1 LKTQLILYIC
11 NMNFLDFI
19 NKKKTNTILTESFNT
34 KNLDKVHRLM
44 CSIFKKKIDPRTV
57 MLFPWH
63 PETLGGRKMTS
74 CYFGS
79 YRDATFRVFSINYRI
94 EDDSANAFSI
104 SFFDPKASNE
114 LLFNPKGKAKVTL
127 EIETLG
133 TSIAYFIPIICHIVK
148 NDDYNI
154 SVERAKELGN
164 ELFYKGTKNESYIWN
179 YGAVKYRVYENLTD
193 EDVDDIFYLSEGYIH
208 EATEAQNYRW
218 QKKTE
223 RDEAFR
229 KAKTTRKPEDK
240 EEYERIQREY
250 QEIVNAIRGGA
261 TTIEEV
267 KMRISKGIDVTLDTT
282 DSERRAQERLDKE
295 GKDPKQAFKEMSVYV
310 KTVIN
315 GLQPGV
321 IICGAPGIGKTY
333 KIMRQLEAAGYR
345 DGHNMEIIKGKA
357 TPRQLYLSL
366 YNYKDKGEILVI
378 DDADALVGPKAPE
391 DCINMLKAA
400 LDSTS
405 TTEGRKVSY
414 RVTGTLYDDD
424 GQEIP
429 KTLYYKGGVIVITNY
444 SVGQLDTALRGRTF
458 VQELDFSNEQLL
470 LIIED
475 MIDKLGDGVISMNA
489 KTKALDYLKELAR
502 SGADME
508 ISIRTFNTC
517 ARLFAVC
524 ENDPDMTDDD
534 VKSMI
539 KEQMKN
545 QSLRGGQKF

>member
-1 LKTQLILYIC
+1 
-11 NMNFLDFI
+11 MNFLDFL

-34 KNLDKVHRLM
+34 KDLDKAHNLM
-44 CSIFKKKIDPRTV
+44 LSIFKKKIDQRTV
-57 MLFPWH
+57 ILFPWYL
-63 PETLGGRKMTS
+63 ETLGGREMNS
-74 CYFGS
+74 CYFAS
-79 YRDATFRVFSINYRI
+79 YIDGAFRVFSINYKI

-104 SFFDPKASNE
+104 SFFDAKATND
-114 LLFNPKGKAKVTL
+114 LLFSPKGKAKVTL

-133 TSIAYFIPIICHIVK
+133 TSVAYFIPLICHIVK

-154 SVERAKELGN
+154 SQERAKELGN
-164 ELFYKGTKNESYIWN
+164 ELLYKGSKNESYIWN
-179 YGAVKYRVYENLTD
+179 YGAAKYRVYENLTN
-193 EDVDDIFYLSEGYIH
+193 EDVDDIFYLSEGYVQ

-218 QKKTE
+218 KKKAE
-223 RDEAFR
+223 RDEAWKKQR
-229 KAKTTRKPEDK
+229 ETKNPEDR
-240 EEYERIQREY
+240 ERYIELENEYKDI
-250 QEIVNAIRGGA
+250 INAIRGGA
-261 TTIEEV
+261 TTIKEI
-267 KMRISKGIDVTLDTT
+267 KMRLSKGIDVSLETT
-282 DSERRAQERLDKE
+282 PEEIQAQEKLEKE
-295 GKDPKQAFKEMSVYV
+295 GKDPKQAFKEMAVYV
-310 KTVIN
+310 KTVIS

-321 IICGAPGIGKTY
+321 IICGAPGVGKTY
-333 KIMRQLEAAGYR
+333 RIMKQLEAAGYR

-366 YNYKDKGEILVI
+366 YNYKEKGNILVI

-405 TTEGRKVSY
+405 TEEGRKVSY

-424 GQEIP
+424 GVEIP

-444 SVGQLDTALRGRTF
+444 SAGQLDTALRGRTF

-470 LIIED
+470 QVIED
-475 MIDKLGDGVISMNA
+475 MIDNLGGGLISMKSKN
-489 KTKALDYLKELAR
+489 KALDYLKELAH

-508 ISIRTFNTC
+508 ISVRTFNTC

-524 ENDPDMTDDD
+524 ENDPDMSDED
-534 VKSMI
+534 VESMI

>member
-1 LKTQLILYIC
+1 MY
-11 NMNFLDFI
+11 MNFLDFI
-19 NKKKTNTILTESFNT
+19 NKKNNNKIFTESFNT
-34 KNLDKVHRLM
+34 KDLDKAHRLM
-44 CSIFKKKIDPRTV
+44 LDIFKKKIDRRTV
-57 MLFPWH
+57 MLFPWQN
-63 PETLGGRKMTS
+63 ETLGDRQMKS
-74 CYFGS
+74 CYFSVYKDG
-79 YRDATFRVFSINYRI
+79 TMRVFSINYKI

-104 SFFDPKASNE
+104 SFFNPKATAD
-114 LLFNPKGKAKVTL
+114 LFFKPKGTAKVTL
-127 EIETLG
+127 ELETLG
-133 TSIAYFIPIICHIVK
+133 TSVAYFIPLICHIVK

-154 SVERAKELGN
+154 NQERAEELGN
-164 ELFYKGTKNESYIWN
+164 ELLYKGTKNESYIWN
-179 YGAVKYRVYENLTD
+179 YGAANYRVYENLID
-193 EDVDDIFYLSEGYIH
+193 SDVDDIFYLSEGYVQ
-208 EATEAQNYRW
+208 EATEAQEYRW

-223 RDEAFR
+223 KDEAWR
-229 KAKTTRKPEDK
+229 KQRDTRDPKDR
-240 EEYERIQREY
+240 ERYLELEREY
-250 QEIVNAIRGGA
+250 KEIINAIRGGA
-261 TTIEEV
+261 TTIREI
-267 KMRISKGIDVTLDTT
+267 KMRLSRGVNVTLETT
-282 DSERRAQERLDKE
+282 PAELEAQERLSKE

-333 KIMRQLEAAGYR
+333 KITKQLEAAGYR

-366 YNYKDKGEILVI
+366 YNYKEKGNILVI

-405 TTEGRKVSY
+405 TPEGRKVSY

-424 GQEIP
+424 GIEIP

-470 LIIED
+470 QIIED
-475 MIDKLGDGVISMNA
+475 MIDKLGDGLISMRS
-489 KTKALDYLKELAR
+489 KTKALNYLKSLAQ
-502 SGADME
+502 SGAEME

-524 ENDPDMTDDD
+524 ENDPDMTDED
-534 VKSMI
+534 VESMI

>member
-1 LKTQLILYIC
+1 
-11 NMNFLDFI
+11 MNFLDFVS
-19 NKKKTNTILTESFNT
+19 KKNNDAVLLESFKT
-34 KNLDKVHRLM
+34 SDLDKVHRLLR
-44 CSIFKKKIDPRTV
+44 SIFKKKIDPRTV
-57 MLFPWH
+57 ILFPWYL
-63 PETLGGRKMTS
+63 ENLGGREMKS

-79 YRDATFRVFSINYRI
+79 YRDATFRVFSINYKI
-94 EDDSANAFSI
+94 EDDSANVFSI

-133 TSIAYFIPIICHIVK
+133 TSVAYFIPIICHIVK

-154 SVERAKELGN
+154 SLERAKELGN

-179 YGAVKYRVYENLTD
+179 YGAAKYRVYENLTS
-193 EDVDDIFYLSEGYIH
+193 EDVDDIFYLTEGYIQ
-208 EATEAQNYRW
+208 ESTPAQEYRW
-218 QKKTE
+218 KKKAE
-223 RDEAFR
+223 RDNAWKKQRET
-229 KAKTTRKPEDK
+229 KSKEDK
-240 EEYERIQREY
+240 ELYQRINDEYT
-250 QEIVNAIRGGA
+250 EIIKAIRGGA
-261 TTIEEV
+261 TTVEEV
-267 KMRISKGIDVTLDTT
+267 KMRISKSVPVTLETSDA
-282 DSERRAQERLDKE
+282 ERRAQERLDKE

-333 KIMRQLEAAGYR
+333 RIMKQLEAGGYR

-366 YNYKDKGEILVI
+366 YNYSSEGEILVI

-400 LDSTS
+400 LDSTA
-405 TTEGRKVSY
+405 TPEGRKVSY

-444 SVGQLDTALRGRTF
+444 SVGQLDTALRGRSF
-458 VQELDFSNEQLL
+458 VQELDFSNSQLL
-470 LIIED
+470 QIIED
-475 MIDKLGDGVISMNA
+475 MIEKLGGGVISMAA
-489 KTKALDYLKELAR
+489 KTKALDYLKELAE
-502 SGADME
+502 SGEAME

-524 ENDPDMTDDD
+524 EDDPDMTDDD

>member
-1 LKTQLILYIC
+1 
-11 NMNFLDFI
+11 MNFLDFL

-34 KNLDKVHRLM
+34 KDLDKAHNLM
-44 CSIFKKKIDPRTV
+44 LSIFKKKIDQRTV
-57 MLFPWH
+57 ILFPWYL
-63 PETLGGRKMTS
+63 ETLGGREMNS
-74 CYFGS
+74 CYFASYIDGS
-79 YRDATFRVFSINYRI
+79 FRVFSINYKI

-104 SFFDPKASNE
+104 SFFDAKATHD
-114 LLFNPKGKAKVTL
+114 LLFSPKGKAKVTL

-133 TSIAYFIPIICHIVK
+133 TSVAYFIPIICHIVK

-154 SVERAKELGN
+154 SKERAKELGN
-164 ELFYKGTKNESYIWN
+164 ELLYKGSKNESYIWN
-179 YGAVKYRVYENLTD
+179 YGAAKYRVYENLTN
-193 EDVDDIFYLSEGYIH
+193 EDVDDIFYLSEGYVQ

-218 QKKTE
+218 KKKAE
-223 RDEAFR
+223 RDEAWKKQR
-229 KAKTTRKPEDK
+229 ETKNPEDR
-240 EEYERIQREY
+240 ERYIELENEYKDI
-250 QEIVNAIRGGA
+250 INAIRGGA
-261 TTIEEV
+261 TTIKEI
-267 KMRISKGIDVTLDTT
+267 KMRLSKGIDVSLETT
-282 DSERRAQERLDKE
+282 PEEIQAQEKLEKE
-295 GKDPKQAFKEMSVYV
+295 GKDPKQAFKEMAVYV
-310 KTVIN
+310 KTVIS

-321 IICGAPGIGKTY
+321 IICGAPGVGKTY
-333 KIMRQLEAAGYR
+333 RIMKQLEAAGYR

-366 YNYKDKGEILVI
+366 YNYKEKGNILVI

-405 TTEGRKVSY
+405 TEEGRKVSY

-424 GQEIP
+424 GVEIP

-444 SVGQLDTALRGRTF
+444 SAGQLDTALRGRTF

-470 LIIED
+470 QVIEG
-475 MIDKLGDGVISMNA
+475 MIDSLGGGLISMKSKN
-489 KTKALDYLKELAR
+489 KALDYLKELAH

-508 ISIRTFNTC
+508 ISVRTFNTC

-524 ENDPDMTDDD
+524 ENDPDMSDED
-534 VKSMI
+534 VESMI

>member
-1 LKTQLILYIC
+1 
-11 NMNFLDFI
+11 MNFLDFL
-19 NKKKTNTILTESFNT
+19 NKKKTTAILTESFNT
-34 KNLDKVHRLM
+34 KDLDKVHNLM
-44 CSIFKKKIDPRTV
+44 LSIFKKKIDSRTV
-57 MLFPWH
+57 ILFPWYQ
-63 PETLGGRKMTS
+63 ETLGDREMKS
-74 CYFGS
+74 CYFAS
-79 YRDATFRVFSINYRI
+79 YIDGTLRVFSINYRI

-104 SFFDPKASNE
+104 SFFDSKATNAV
-114 LLFNPKGKAKVTL
+114 LFNPKGKAKVTL

-133 TSIAYFIPIICHIVK
+133 TSVAYFIPIICHIVK
-148 NDDYNI
+148 NADYNI
-154 SVERAKELGN
+154 SAERAKELGN
-164 ELFYKGTKNESYIWN
+164 ELLYKGTKNESYIWN
-179 YGAVKYRVYENLTD
+179 YGAAKYRVYENLTD
-193 EDVDDIFYLSEGYIH
+193 EDVDDIFYLSEGYIQ

-218 QKKTE
+218 KKKAE
-223 RDEAFR
+223 RDDAWR
-229 KAKTTRKPEDK
+229 KQRETKNPEDR
-240 EEYERIQREY
+240 ERFVELEREY
-250 QEIVNAIRGGA
+250 KEIINAIRGGA
-261 TTIEEV
+261 TTIKEV
-267 KMRISKGIDVTLDTT
+267 KMRLSKGVDVTLETT
-282 DSERRAQERLDKE
+282 PEERKAQERLEKE

-310 KTVIN
+310 KTVIS

-333 KIMRQLEAAGYR
+333 RIMQQLEAAGYR

-366 YNYKDKGEILVI
+366 YNYKEKGNILVI

-405 TTEGRKVSY
+405 TPEGRKVSY

-424 GQEIP
+424 GVEIP

-444 SVGQLDTALRGRTF
+444 SAGQLDTALRGRTF

-470 LIIED
+470 QVVED
-475 MIDKLGDGVISMNA
+475 MIDSLGGGQISMRS
-489 KTKALDYLKELAR
+489 KTKALNYLKELAH

-524 ENDPDMTDDD
+524 ENDPDMSDED
-534 VKSMI
+534 VESMI

>member
-1 LKTQLILYIC
+1 M
-11 NMNFLDFI
+11 NMNFLDFL
-19 NKKKTNTILTESFNT
+19 NKKKTNAILTESFNT
-34 KNLDKVHRLM
+34 KDLDKAHNLM
-44 CSIFKKKIDPRTV
+44 LSIFKKKINQRTV
-57 MLFPWH
+57 ILFPWYL
-63 PETLGGRKMTS
+63 ETLGGREMNS
-74 CYFGS
+74 CYFAS
-79 YRDATFRVFSINYRI
+79 YIDSAFRVFSINYKI

-104 SFFDPKASNE
+104 SFFDSKATND
-114 LLFNPKGKAKVTL
+114 LLFSPKGKAKVTL

-133 TSIAYFIPIICHIVK
+133 TSVAYFIPIICHIVK

-154 SVERAKELGN
+154 SQERAKELGN
-164 ELFYKGTKNESYIWN
+164 ELLYKCSKNESYIWN
-179 YGAVKYRVYENLTD
+179 YGAAKYRVYENLTN
-193 EDVDDIFYLSEGYIH
+193 EDVDDIFYLSEGYVQ

-218 QKKTE
+218 KKKAE
-223 RDEAFR
+223 RDEAWKKQR
-229 KAKTTRKPEDK
+229 ETKNPEDRERYIK
-240 EEYERIQREY
+240 LENEYKDI
-250 QEIVNAIRGGA
+250 INAIRGGA
-261 TTIEEV
+261 TTIKEI
-267 KMRISKGIDVTLDTT
+267 KMRLSKGIDVSLETT
-282 DSERRAQERLDKE
+282 PEEIQAQEKLEKE
-295 GKDPKQAFKEMSVYV
+295 GKDPKQAFKEMAVYV
-310 KTVIN
+310 KTVIS

-321 IICGAPGIGKTY
+321 IICGAPGVGKTY
-333 KIMRQLEAAGYR
+333 RIMKQLEAAGYR

-366 YNYKDKGEILVI
+366 YNYKEKGNILVI

-405 TTEGRKVSY
+405 TEEGRKVSY

-424 GQEIP
+424 GVEIP

-444 SVGQLDTALRGRTF
+444 SAGQLDTALRGRTF

-470 LIIED
+470 QVIES
-475 MIDKLGDGVISMNA
+475 MIDSLGGGLISMRSKN
-489 KTKALDYLKELAR
+489 KALDYLKELAH

-524 ENDPDMTDDD
+524 ENDPDMSDED
-534 VKSMI
+534 VESMI

>member
-1 LKTQLILYIC
+1 
-11 NMNFLDFI
+11 MNFLDFL
-19 NKKKTNTILTESFNT
+19 NKKKTHTILTESFNT
-34 KNLDKVHRLM
+34 KDLDKAHDLM
-44 CSIFKKKIDPRTV
+44 LKIFKKKIDPRTV
-57 MLFPWH
+57 ILFPWYR
-63 PETLGGRKMTS
+63 ETLGGREMKS
-74 CYFGS
+74 CYFSS
-79 YRDATFRVFSINYRI
+79 YIDGTLRVFSINYRI

-104 SFFDPKASNE
+104 SFFDPKATND
-114 LLFNPKGKAKVTL
+114 LLFKPKGKAKVTL

-133 TSIAYFIPIICHIVK
+133 TSVAYFIPIICHIVK
-148 NDDYNI
+148 NNDYNI
-154 SVERAKELGN
+154 SAERAKELGN
-164 ELFYKGTKNESYIWN
+164 ELLYKGTKNESYIWN
-179 YGAVKYRVYENLTD
+179 YGAAKYRVYENLTD
-193 EDVDDIFYLSEGYIH
+193 EDVDDIFYLSEGYVQ
-208 EATEAQNYRW
+208 EATEAQTYRW
-218 QKKTE
+218 KKKAE
-223 RDEAFR
+223 RDEAWR
-229 KAKTTRKPEDK
+229 KQRETKNPEDR
-240 EEYERIQREY
+240 ERFVELEREY
-250 QEIVNAIRGGA
+250 KEIINAIRGGA
-261 TTIEEV
+261 TTIREI
-267 KMRISKGIDVTLDTT
+267 KMRLSKGVDVTLETT
-282 DSERRAQERLDKE
+282 PEEMQAQERLEKE

-310 KTVIN
+310 KTVIS

-321 IICGAPGIGKTY
+321 IICGAPGVGKTY
-333 KIMRQLEAAGYR
+333 RIMKQLEAAGYR

-366 YNYKDKGEILVI
+366 YNYKEKGNILVI

-405 TTEGRKVSY
+405 TPEGRKVSY

-424 GQEIP
+424 GMEIP

-470 LIIED
+470 QVIED
-475 MIDKLGDGVISMNA
+475 MIDTLGGNLISMRS
-489 KTKALDYLKELAR
+489 KTKALNYLKELAH

-524 ENDPDMTDDD
+524 ENDPDMSDED
-534 VKSMI
+534 VESMI

>member
-1 LKTQLILYIC
+1 MH
-11 NMNFLDFI
+11 MNFLDFL
-19 NKKKTNTILTESFNT
+19 NKKKTNAILTESFNT
-34 KNLDKVHRLM
+34 KDLDKAHKLM
-44 CSIFKKKIDPRTV
+44 LSIFKKKITSKTV

-63 PETLGGRKMTS
+63 AETLGGREMQS

-79 YRDATFRVFSINYRI
+79 YINDTIRVFSINYRI

-104 SFFDPKASNE
+104 SFFDPKASND
-114 LLFNPKGKAKVTL
+114 LLFGRRGKAKVTL

-133 TSIAYFIPIICHIVK
+133 TSVAYFIPIICYIVK

-154 SVERAKELGN
+154 SLERAKELGN
-164 ELFYKGTKNESYIWN
+164 ELLFKGTKNESYIWN
-179 YGAVKYRVYENLTD
+179 YGALKYRVYENLTD
-193 EDVDDIFYLSEGYIH
+193 EDVDDIFFLSEGYVQ

-218 QKKTE
+218 QKKAE
-223 RDEAFR
+223 KDDAWR
-229 KAKTTRKPEDK
+229 KQRETKNPEDR
-240 EEYERIQREY
+240 ERYVELEREY
-250 QEIVNAIRGGA
+250 KEIINAIRGGA
-261 TTIEEV
+261 TTIKEI
-267 KMRISKGIDVTLDTT
+267 KMRLSRGVDVTLETT
-282 DSERRAQERLDKE
+282 PEEREAQERLERE

-310 KTVIN
+310 KTVIS

-333 KIMRQLEAAGYR
+333 KILKQLEEAGYR
-345 DGHNMEIIKGKA
+345 DGYNMEIIKGKA

-366 YNYKDKGEILVI
+366 YNYKGKGNILVI

-400 LDSTS
+400 LDSTA
-405 TTEGRKVSY
+405 TPDGRKVSY
-414 RVTGTLYDDD
+414 KVTGPLYDDE
-424 GQEIP
+424 GEEIP

-458 VQELDFSNEQLL
+458 VQELDFTNEQLL
-470 LIIED
+470 QVIED
-475 MIDKLGDGVISMNA
+475 MIDTLGDGQISMRSKN
-489 KTKALDYLKELAR
+489 KALDYLKELAH

-524 ENDPDMTDDD
+524 ENDPDMSDED
-534 VKSMI
+534 VESMI

>member
-1 LKTQLILYIC
+1 
-11 NMNFLDFI
+11 MNFLDFL

-34 KNLDKVHRLM
+34 KDLDKAHNLM
-44 CSIFKKKIDPRTV
+44 LSIFKKKINQRTV
-57 MLFPWH
+57 ILFPWYL
-63 PETLGGRKMTS
+63 ETLGGREMNS
-74 CYFGS
+74 CYFAS
-79 YRDATFRVFSINYRI
+79 YIDGAFRVFSINYKI

-104 SFFDPKASNE
+104 SFFDAKATND
-114 LLFNPKGKAKVTL
+114 LLFSPKGKAKVTL

-133 TSIAYFIPIICHIVK
+133 TSVAYFIPLICHIVK

-154 SVERAKELGN
+154 SQERAKELGN
-164 ELFYKGTKNESYIWN
+164 ELLYKGSKNESYIWN
-179 YGAVKYRVYENLTD
+179 YGAAKYRVYENLTN
-193 EDVDDIFYLSEGYIH
+193 EDVDDIFYLSEGYVQ

-218 QKKTE
+218 KKKAE
-223 RDEAFR
+223 RDEAWKKQR
-229 KAKTTRKPEDK
+229 ETKNPEDR
-240 EEYERIQREY
+240 ERYIELENEYKDI
-250 QEIVNAIRGGA
+250 INAIRGGA
-261 TTIEEV
+261 TTIKEI
-267 KMRISKGIDVTLDTT
+267 KMRLSKGIDVSLETT
-282 DSERRAQERLDKE
+282 PEEIQAQEKLEKE
-295 GKDPKQAFKEMSVYV
+295 GKDPKQAFKEMAVYV
-310 KTVIN
+310 KTVIS

-321 IICGAPGIGKTY
+321 IICGAPGVGKTY
-333 KIMRQLEAAGYR
+333 RIMKQLEAAGYR

-366 YNYKDKGEILVI
+366 YNYKEKGNILVI

-405 TTEGRKVSY
+405 TEEGRKVSY

-424 GQEIP
+424 GVEIP

-444 SVGQLDTALRGRTF
+444 SAGQLDTALRGRTF

-470 LIIED
+470 QVIED
-475 MIDKLGDGVISMNA
+475 MIDNLGGGLISMKSKN
-489 KTKALDYLKELAR
+489 KALDYLKELAH

-508 ISIRTFNTC
+508 ISVRTFNTC

-524 ENDPDMTDDD
+524 ENDPDMSDED
-534 VKSMI
+534 VESMI

>member
-1 LKTQLILYIC
+1 
-11 NMNFLDFI
+11 MNFLDFL

-34 KNLDKVHRLM
+34 KDLDKAHNLM
-44 CSIFKKKIDPRTV
+44 LSIFKKKIDQKTV
-57 MLFPWH
+57 ILFPWYL
-63 PETLGGRKMTS
+63 ETLGGREMNS
-74 CYFGS
+74 CYFAS
-79 YRDATFRVFSINYRI
+79 YIDGAFRVFSINYKI

-104 SFFDPKASNE
+104 SFFDAKATND
-114 LLFNPKGKAKVTL
+114 LLFSPKGKAKVTL

-133 TSIAYFIPIICHIVK
+133 TSVAYFIPLICHIVK

-154 SVERAKELGN
+154 SQERAKELGN
-164 ELFYKGTKNESYIWN
+164 ELLYKGSKNESYIWN
-179 YGAVKYRVYENLTD
+179 YGAAKYRVYENLTN
-193 EDVDDIFYLSEGYIH
+193 EDVDDIFYLSEGYVQ

-218 QKKTE
+218 KKKAE
-223 RDEAFR
+223 RDEAWKKQR
-229 KAKTTRKPEDK
+229 ETKNPEDR
-240 EEYERIQREY
+240 ERYIELENEYKDI
-250 QEIVNAIRGGA
+250 INAIRGGA
-261 TTIEEV
+261 TTIKEI
-267 KMRISKGIDVTLDTT
+267 KMRLSKGIDVSLKTT
-282 DSERRAQERLDKE
+282 PEEIQAQEKLEKE
-295 GKDPKQAFKEMSVYV
+295 GKDPKQAFKEMAVYV
-310 KTVIN
+310 KTVIS

-321 IICGAPGIGKTY
+321 IICGAPRVGKTY
-333 KIMRQLEAAGYR
+333 RVMKQLEAAGYR

-366 YNYKDKGEILVI
+366 YNYKEKGNILVI

-405 TTEGRKVSY
+405 TEEGRKVSY

-424 GQEIP
+424 GVEIP

-444 SVGQLDTALRGRTF
+444 SAGQLDTALRGRTF

-470 LIIED
+470 QVIED
-475 MIDKLGDGVISMNA
+475 IIDSLGGGLISMRS
-489 KTKALDYLKELAR
+489 KTKALDYLKELAH

-508 ISIRTFNTC
+508 ISVRTFNTC

-524 ENDPDMTDDD
+524 ENDPDMSDED
-534 VKSMI
+534 VESMI

>member
-1 LKTQLILYIC
+1 MH
-11 NMNFLDFI
+11 MNFLDFL
-19 NKKKTNTILTESFNT
+19 NKKKTTAILTESFNT
-34 KNLDKVHRLM
+34 KDLDKVHNLM
-44 CSIFKKKIDPRTV
+44 LSIFKKKIDSRTV
-57 MLFPWH
+57 ILFPWYQ
-63 PETLGGRKMTS
+63 ETLGDREMKS
-74 CYFGS
+74 CYFAS
-79 YRDATFRVFSINYRI
+79 YIDGTLRVFSINYRI

-104 SFFDPKASNE
+104 SFFDSKATNAV
-114 LLFNPKGKAKVTL
+114 LFNPKGKAKVTL

-133 TSIAYFIPIICHIVK
+133 TSVAYFIPIICYIVK

-154 SVERAKELGN
+154 SAERAKELGN
-164 ELFYKGTKNESYIWN
+164 ELLYKGTKNESYIWN
-179 YGAVKYRVYENLTD
+179 YGAAKYRVYENLTD
-193 EDVDDIFYLSEGYIH
+193 DDVDDIFYLSEGYIQ

-218 QKKTE
+218 KKKAE
-223 RDEAFR
+223 RDEAWR
-229 KAKTTRKPEDK
+229 KQRETKNPEDR
-240 EEYERIQREY
+240 ERFVELEREY
-250 QEIVNAIRGGA
+250 KEIINAIRGGA
-261 TTIEEV
+261 TTIKEV
-267 KMRISKGIDVTLDTT
+267 KMRLSKGVDVTLETT
-282 DSERRAQERLDKE
+282 PEERQAQERLEKE

-310 KTVIN
+310 KTVIS

-333 KIMRQLEAAGYR
+333 RIMQQLEAAGYR

-366 YNYKDKGEILVI
+366 YNYKEKGNILVI

-405 TTEGRKVSY
+405 TEEGRKVSY

-424 GQEIP
+424 GVEIP

-444 SVGQLDTALRGRTF
+444 SAGQLDTALRGRTF

-470 LIIED
+470 QVIED
-475 MIDKLGDGVISMNA
+475 MVDSLGGGLISMRS
-489 KTKALDYLKELAR
+489 KTKALDYLKELAH

-524 ENDPDMTDDD
+524 ENDPDMSDED
-534 VKSMI
+534 VEFMI

>member
-1 LKTQLILYIC
+1 
-11 NMNFLDFI
+11 MNFLDFL

-34 KNLDKVHRLM
+34 KDLDKVHELM
-44 CSIFKKKIDPRTV
+44 LSIFKKKIDPRTV
-57 MLFPWH
+57 ILFPWYL
-63 PETLGGRKMTS
+63 ETLGDREMKS
-74 CYFGS
+74 CYFSS
-79 YRDATFRVFSINYRI
+79 YRDGTLRVFSINYRI

-104 SFFDPKASNE
+104 SFFDPKATND
-114 LLFNPKGKAKVTL
+114 LFFKPKGKAKVTL

-133 TSIAYFIPIICHIVK
+133 TSVAYFIPIICHIVK

-154 SVERAKELGN
+154 SQERAKELGN
-164 ELFYKGTKNESYIWN
+164 ELLYKGTKNESYIWN
-179 YGAVKYRVYENLTD
+179 YGAAKYRVYENLTD
-193 EDVDDIFYLSEGYIH
+193 SDVDDIFYLNEGYIQ
-208 EATEAQNYRW
+208 EASEVMDYRW
-218 QKKTE
+218 RKKEE
-223 RDEAFR
+223 RDEAWR
-229 KAKTTRKPEDK
+229 KAKTTRRPEDK
-240 EEYERIQREY
+240 EEYERIQQEY
-250 QEIVNAIRGGA
+250 KEIINAIRGGA
-261 TTIEEV
+261 TTIDEI
-267 KMRISKGIDVTLDTT
+267 KMRISKGIDVTLET
-282 DSERRAQERLDKE
+282 SPEERRAQERLDKE

-333 KIMRQLEAAGYR
+333 KIMKQLEAAGYR

-366 YNYKDKGEILVI
+366 YNYSSKGEILVI

-405 TTEGRKVSY
+405 TPEGRKVSY
-414 RVTGTLYDDD
+414 RVTGTLYDDE
-424 GQEIP
+424 GMEIP

-470 LIIED
+470 QIIED
-475 MIDKLGDGVISMNA
+475 MIDNLGGGVISMLA
-489 KTKALDYLKELAR
+489 KTKALDYLKELAS

-524 ENDPDMTDDD
+524 EDDPDMTDED

>member
-1 LKTQLILYIC
+1 M
-11 NMNFLDFI
+11 NMNFLDFL
-19 NKKKTNTILTESFNT
+19 NKKKANAILTESFNT
-34 KNLDKVHRLM
+34 KDLDKVHNLM
-44 CSIFKKKIDPRTV
+44 LSIFKKKIDPKTV
-57 MLFPWH
+57 ILFPWH
-63 PETLGGRKMTS
+63 LETLGGREMQS

-79 YRDATFRVFSINYRI
+79 YIDGVLRVFSINYRI

-104 SFFDPKASNE
+104 SFFDPKASSD
-114 LLFNPKGKAKVTL
+114 LLFGRKGKAKVTL

-133 TSIAYFIPIICHIVK
+133 TSVAYFIPLICHIVK
-148 NDDYNI
+148 DDDYNI
-154 SVERAKELGN
+154 SQERAKELGN
-164 ELFYKGTKNESYIWN
+164 ELLYKGSKNESYIWN
-179 YGAVKYRVYENLTD
+179 YGAAKYRVYENLTN
-193 EDVDDIFYLSEGYIH
+193 EDVDDIFYLSEGYVQ

-218 QKKTE
+218 KKKAE
-223 RDEAFR
+223 RDEAWKKQR
-229 KAKTTRKPEDK
+229 ETKNPEDR
-240 EEYERIQREY
+240 ERYIELENEYKDI
-250 QEIVNAIRGGA
+250 INAIRGGA
-261 TTIEEV
+261 TTIKEI
-267 KMRISKGIDVTLDTT
+267 KMRLSKGIDVSLKTT
-282 DSERRAQERLDKE
+282 PEEIQAQEKLEKE
-295 GKDPKQAFKEMSVYV
+295 GKDPKQAFKEMAVYV
-310 KTVIN
+310 KTVIS

-321 IICGAPGIGKTY
+321 IICGAPGVGKTY
-333 KIMRQLEAAGYR
+333 RIMKQLEAAGYR

-366 YNYKDKGEILVI
+366 YNYKEKGNILVI

-405 TTEGRKVSY
+405 TTDGRKVSY
-414 RVTGTLYDDD
+414 KVTGPLYDDD
-424 GQEIP
+424 GVEIP

-470 LIIED
+470 QVIED
-475 MIDKLGDGVISMNA
+475 IIDSLGGGLISMRS
-489 KTKALDYLKELAR
+489 KTKALDYLKELAH

-508 ISIRTFNTC
+508 ISVRTFNTC

-524 ENDPDMTDDD
+524 ENDPDMSDED
-534 VKSMI
+534 VESMI

>member
-1 LKTQLILYIC
+1 MY
-11 NMNFLDFI
+11 MNFLDFI
-19 NKKKTNTILTESFNT
+19 NKQNNNKIFTESFNT
-34 KNLDKVHRLM
+34 KDLDKAHDLM
-44 CSIFKKKIDPRTV
+44 LTIFKKKIDPRTV
-57 MLFPWH
+57 MLFPWYL
-63 PETLGGRKMTS
+63 ETLGGREMKS
-74 CYFGS
+74 CYFSS
-79 YRDATFRVFSINYRI
+79 YRDGTLRVFSINYKI

-104 SFFDPKASNE
+104 SFFDPKATND
-114 LLFNPKGKAKVTL
+114 LFFKPKGKAKVTL

-154 SVERAKELGN
+154 SQERAKELGN
-164 ELFYKGTKNESYIWN
+164 ELLYKGTKNESYIWN
-179 YGAVKYRVYENLTD
+179 YGSAKYRVYENLTD
-193 EDVDDIFYLSEGYIH
+193 EDVDDIFYLSEGYVQ
-208 EATEAQNYRW
+208 EATEAQTYRW
-218 QKKTE
+218 QKKAE
-223 RDEAFR
+223 RDEAWR
-229 KAKTTRKPEDK
+229 KQRETRNPEDRERYLDLDAEYK
-240 EEYERIQREY
+240 EI
-250 QEIVNAIRGGA
+250 INAIRGGA
-261 TTIEEV
+261 TTIREV
-267 KMRISKGIDVTLDTT
+267 KMRVSKGVDVTLETT
-282 DSERRAQERLDKE
+282 PEERQAQERLEKE

-333 KIMRQLEAAGYR
+333 KITKQLEAAGYR

-366 YNYKDKGEILVI
+366 YNYKEKGNILVI

-405 TTEGRKVSY
+405 TPEGRKVSY

-424 GQEIP
+424 GIEIP

-470 LIIED
+470 QVIED
-475 MIDKLGDGVISMNA
+475 MIDKLGGGLISMRSKN
-489 KTKALDYLKELAR
+489 KALDYLKELAR

-524 ENDPDMTDDD
+524 ENDPDMSDED
-534 VKSMI
+534 VESMI

>member
-1 LKTQLILYIC
+1 
-11 NMNFLDFI
+11 MNFLDFL
-19 NKKKTNTILTESFNT
+19 NKKKTHTILTESFNT
-34 KNLDKVHRLM
+34 KDLDKAHDLM
-44 CSIFKKKIDPRTV
+44 LKIFKKKIDPRTV
-57 MLFPWH
+57 MLFPWYR
-63 PETLGGRKMTS
+63 ETLGGREMKS
-74 CYFGS
+74 CYFSS
-79 YRDATFRVFSINYRI
+79 YIDGTLRVFSINYRI

-104 SFFDPKASNE
+104 SFFDPKATND
-114 LLFNPKGKAKVTL
+114 LFFKPKGKAKVTL

-133 TSIAYFIPIICHIVK
+133 TSVAYFIPIICHIVK
-148 NDDYNI
+148 NNDYNI
-154 SVERAKELGN
+154 SAERAKELGN
-164 ELFYKGTKNESYIWN
+164 ELLYKGTKNESYIWN
-179 YGAVKYRVYENLTD
+179 YGALKYRVYENLTD
-193 EDVDDIFYLSEGYIH
+193 EDVDDIFFLSEGYVQ
-208 EATEAQNYRW
+208 EATEAQTYRW
-218 QKKTE
+218 KKKAE
-223 RDEAFR
+223 RDEAWR
-229 KAKTTRKPEDK
+229 KQRETKNPEDR
-240 EEYERIQREY
+240 ERFVELEREY
-250 QEIVNAIRGGA
+250 KEIINAIRGGA
-261 TTIEEV
+261 TTIREI
-267 KMRISKGIDVTLDTT
+267 KMRLSKGVDVTLETT
-282 DSERRAQERLDKE
+282 PEEMQAQERLEKE

-310 KTVIN
+310 KTVIS

-321 IICGAPGIGKTY
+321 IICGAPGVGKTY
-333 KIMRQLEAAGYR
+333 RIMKQLEAAGYR

-366 YNYKDKGEILVI
+366 YNYKEKGNILVI

-405 TTEGRKVSY
+405 TPEGRKVSY

-424 GQEIP
+424 GMEIP

-470 LIIED
+470 QVIED
-475 MIDKLGDGVISMNA
+475 MIDTLGGNLISMRS
-489 KTKALDYLKELAR
+489 KTKALNYLKELAH

-524 ENDPDMTDDD
+524 ENDPDMSDED
-534 VKSMI
+534 VESMI

>member
-1 LKTQLILYIC
+1 
-11 NMNFLDFI
+11 MNFLDFL

-34 KNLDKVHRLM
+34 KDLDKAHNLM
-44 CSIFKKKIDPRTV
+44 LSIFKKKIDQKTV
-57 MLFPWH
+57 ILFPWYL
-63 PETLGGRKMTS
+63 ETLGGREMNS
-74 CYFGS
+74 CYFAS
-79 YRDATFRVFSINYRI
+79 YIDGAFRVFSINYKI

-104 SFFDPKASNE
+104 SFFDAKATND
-114 LLFNPKGKAKVTL
+114 LLFSPKGKAKVTL

-133 TSIAYFIPIICHIVK
+133 TSVAYFIPLICHIVK

-154 SVERAKELGN
+154 SQERAKELGN
-164 ELFYKGTKNESYIWN
+164 ELLYKGSKNESYIWN
-179 YGAVKYRVYENLTD
+179 YGAAKYRVYENLTN
-193 EDVDDIFYLSEGYIH
+193 EDVDDIFYLSEGYVQ

-218 QKKTE
+218 KKKAE
-223 RDEAFR
+223 RDEAWKKQR
-229 KAKTTRKPEDK
+229 ETKNPEDR
-240 EEYERIQREY
+240 ERYIELENEYKDI
-250 QEIVNAIRGGA
+250 INAIRGGA
-261 TTIEEV
+261 TTIKEI
-267 KMRISKGIDVTLDTT
+267 KMRLSKGIDVSLETT
-282 DSERRAQERLDKE
+282 PEEIQAQEKLEKE
-295 GKDPKQAFKEMSVYV
+295 GKDPKQAFKEMAVYV
-310 KTVIN
+310 KTVIS

-321 IICGAPGIGKTY
+321 IICGAPGVGKTY
-333 KIMRQLEAAGYR
+333 RVMKQLEAAGYR

-357 TPRQLYLSL
+357 TARQLYLSL
-366 YNYKDKGEILVI
+366 YNYKQKGNILVI

-405 TTEGRKVSY
+405 TEEGRKVSY

-424 GQEIP
+424 GVEIP

-444 SVGQLDTALRGRTF
+444 SAGQLDTALRGRTF

-470 LIIED
+470 QVIED
-475 MIDKLGDGVISMNA
+475 IIDSLGGGLISMRS
-489 KTKALDYLKELAR
+489 KTKALNYLKELAH

-508 ISIRTFNTC
+508 ISVRTFNTC

-524 ENDPDMTDDD
+524 ENDPDMSDED
-534 VKSMI
+534 VESMI

>member
-1 LKTQLILYIC
+1 
-11 NMNFLDFI
+11 MNFLDFL

-34 KNLDKVHRLM
+34 KDLDKAHNLM
-44 CSIFKKKIDPRTV
+44 LSIFKKKIDQRTV
-57 MLFPWH
+57 ILFPWYL
-63 PETLGGRKMTS
+63 ETLGGREMNS
-74 CYFGS
+74 CYFAS
-79 YRDATFRVFSINYRI
+79 YIDGAFRVFSINYKI

-104 SFFDPKASNE
+104 SFFDSKATHD
-114 LLFNPKGKAKVTL
+114 LLFSPKGKAKVTL

-133 TSIAYFIPIICHIVK
+133 TSVAYFIPLICHIVK

-154 SVERAKELGN
+154 SQERAKELGN
-164 ELFYKGTKNESYIWN
+164 ELLYKGSKNESYIWN
-179 YGAVKYRVYENLTD
+179 YGAAKYRVYENLTN
-193 EDVDDIFYLSEGYIH
+193 EDVDDIFYLSEGYVQ

-218 QKKTE
+218 KKKAE
-223 RDEAFR
+223 RDEAWKKQR
-229 KAKTTRKPEDK
+229 ETKNPEDR
-240 EEYERIQREY
+240 ERYIELENEYKDI
-250 QEIVNAIRGGA
+250 INAIRGGA
-261 TTIEEV
+261 TTIKEI
-267 KMRISKGIDVTLDTT
+267 KMRLSKGIDVSLKTT
-282 DSERRAQERLDKE
+282 PEEIQAQERLEKE
-295 GKDPKQAFKEMSVYV
+295 GKDPKQAFKEMAVYV
-310 KTVIN
+310 KTVIS

-321 IICGAPGIGKTY
+321 IICGAPGVGKTY
-333 KIMRQLEAAGYR
+333 RVMKQLEAAGYR

-366 YNYKDKGEILVI
+366 YNYKEKGNILVI

-405 TTEGRKVSY
+405 TEEGRKVSY

-424 GQEIP
+424 GVEIP

-444 SVGQLDTALRGRTF
+444 SAGQLDTALRGRTF

-470 LIIED
+470 QVIED
-475 MIDKLGDGVISMNA
+475 IIDSLGGGLISMRS
-489 KTKALDYLKELAR
+489 KTKALNYLKELAH

-508 ISIRTFNTC
+508 ISVRTFNTC

-524 ENDPDMTDDD
+524 ENDPDMSDED
-534 VKSMI
+534 VESMI

>member
-1 LKTQLILYIC
+1 
-11 NMNFLDFI
+11 MNFLDFL
-19 NKKKTNTILTESFNT
+19 NKKKTNTIFTESFNT
-34 KNLDKVHRLM
+34 KDLDKAHNLM
-44 CSIFKKKIDPRTV
+44 LSIFKKKIDQKTV
-57 MLFPWH
+57 ILFPWYL
-63 PETLGGRKMTS
+63 ETLGGREMNS
-74 CYFGS
+74 CYFAS
-79 YRDATFRVFSINYRI
+79 YIDGAFRVFSINYKI

-104 SFFDPKASNE
+104 SFFDSKATND
-114 LLFNPKGKAKVTL
+114 LLFSPKGKAKVTL

-133 TSIAYFIPIICHIVK
+133 TSVAYFIPLICHIVK

-154 SVERAKELGN
+154 SQERAKELGN
-164 ELFYKGTKNESYIWN
+164 DLLYKGSKNESYIWN

-193 EDVDDIFYLSEGYIH
+193 EDVDDIFFLSEGYVQ

-218 QKKTE
+218 KKKAE
-223 RDEAFR
+223 RDEAWKKQR
-229 KAKTTRKPEDK
+229 ETKNPEDR
-240 EEYERIQREY
+240 ERYIELENEYKDI
-250 QEIVNAIRGGA
+250 INAIRGGA
-261 TTIEEV
+261 TTIKEI
-267 KMRISKGIDVTLDTT
+267 KMRLSKGIDVSLKTT
-282 DSERRAQERLDKE
+282 PEEIQAQEKLEKE
-295 GKDPKQAFKEMSVYV
+295 GKDPKQAFKEMAVYV
-310 KTVIN
+310 KTVIS

-321 IICGAPGIGKTY
+321 IICGAPGVGKTY
-333 KIMRQLEAAGYR
+333 RVMKQLEAAGYR

-366 YNYKDKGEILVI
+366 YNYKEKGNILVI
-378 DDADALVGPKAPE
+378 DDAYALVGPKAPE

-405 TTEGRKVSY
+405 TEEGRKVSY

-424 GQEIP
+424 GVEIP

-444 SVGQLDTALRGRTF
+444 SAGQLDTALRGRTF

-470 LIIED
+470 QVIED
-475 MIDKLGDGVISMNA
+475 IIDSLGGGLISMRS
-489 KTKALDYLKELAR
+489 KTKALDYLKELAH

-508 ISIRTFNTC
+508 ISVRTFNTC

-524 ENDPDMTDDD
+524 ENDPDMSDED
-534 VKSMI
+534 VESMI

>member
-1 LKTQLILYIC
+1 
-11 NMNFLDFI
+11 MNFLDFL
-19 NKKKTNTILTESFNT
+19 NKKNNNKIFTESFNT
-34 KNLDKVHRLM
+34 KDLDKAHRLM
-44 CSIFKKKIDPRTV
+44 LDIFKKKIDRRTV
-57 MLFPWH
+57 MLFPWQN
-63 PETLGGRKMTS
+63 ETLGDRQMKS
-74 CYFGS
+74 CYFS
-79 YRDATFRVFSINYRI
+79 VYRDGTMRVFSINYKI
-94 EDDSANAFSI
+94 EDDSANAFSV
-104 SFFDPKASNE
+104 SF
-114 LLFNPKGKAKVTL
+114 FNPKATADLFFKPRGTAKVTL
-127 EIETLG
+127 ELETLG
-133 TSIAYFIPIICHIVK
+133 TSVAYFIPLICHIVK

-154 SVERAKELGN
+154 NQERAEELGN
-164 ELFYKGTKNESYIWN
+164 ELLYKGTKNESYIWN
-179 YGAVKYRVYENLTD
+179 YGAANYRVYENLTD
-193 EDVDDIFYLSEGYIH
+193 SDVDDIFYLSEGYVQ
-208 EATEAQNYRW
+208 EATEAQEYRW

-223 RDEAFR
+223 KDEAWR
-229 KAKTTRKPEDK
+229 KQRDTRDPKDRERYLELEK
-240 EEYERIQREY
+240 EYKDI
-250 QEIVNAIRGGA
+250 INAIRGGA
-261 TTIEEV
+261 TTIREI
-267 KMRISKGIDVTLDTT
+267 KMRLSRGVNVTLETT
-282 DSERRAQERLDKE
+282 PAEIEAQERLSKE

-333 KIMRQLEAAGYR
+333 KITKQLEAAGYR

-366 YNYKDKGEILVI
+366 YNYKEKGNILVI

-405 TTEGRKVSY
+405 TPEGRKISY
-414 RVTGTLYDDD
+414 RVTGNIYDDD
-424 GQEIP
+424 GLEIP
-429 KTLYYKGGVIVITNY
+429 KTCYYKGGVIVITNY

-470 LIIED
+470 QIIED
-475 MIDKLGDGVISMNA
+475 MIDNLGDGLISMRS
-489 KTKALDYLKELAR
+489 KTKALNYLKALAQ
-502 SGADME
+502 SGAEME

-524 ENDPDMTDDD
+524 ENDPDMTDED
-534 VKSMI
+534 VESMI

>member
-1 LKTQLILYIC
+1 
-11 NMNFLDFI
+11 MNFLDFL

-34 KNLDKVHRLM
+34 KDLDKAHNLM
-44 CSIFKKKIDPRTV
+44 LSIFKKKIDQITV
-57 MLFPWH
+57 ILFPWYL
-63 PETLGGRKMTS
+63 ETLGGREMNS
-74 CYFGS
+74 CYFAS
-79 YRDATFRVFSINYRI
+79 YIDDSFRVFSINYKI

-104 SFFDPKASNE
+104 SFFDAKATND
-114 LLFNPKGKAKVTL
+114 LLFSPKGKAKVTL

-133 TSIAYFIPIICHIVK
+133 TSVAYFIPLICHIVK

-154 SVERAKELGN
+154 SQERAKELGN
-164 ELFYKGTKNESYIWN
+164 ELLYKGSKNESYIWN
-179 YGAVKYRVYENLTD
+179 YGAAKYRVYENLTN
-193 EDVDDIFYLSEGYIH
+193 EDVDDIFYLSEGYVQ

-218 QKKTE
+218 KKKAE
-223 RDEAFR
+223 RDEAWKKQR
-229 KAKTTRKPEDK
+229 ETKNPEDR
-240 EEYERIQREY
+240 ERYIELENEYKDI
-250 QEIVNAIRGGA
+250 INAIRGGA
-261 TTIEEV
+261 TTIKEI
-267 KMRISKGIDVTLDTT
+267 KMRLSKGIDVSLETT
-282 DSERRAQERLDKE
+282 PEEIQAQEKLEKE
-295 GKDPKQAFKEMSVYV
+295 GKDPKQAFKEMAVYV
-310 KTVIN
+310 KTVIS

-321 IICGAPGIGKTY
+321 IICGAPGVGKTY
-333 KIMRQLEAAGYR
+333 RIMKLLEAAGYR

-366 YNYKDKGEILVI
+366 YNYKEKGNILVI

-405 TTEGRKVSY
+405 TEEGRKVSY

-424 GQEIP
+424 GVEIP

-444 SVGQLDTALRGRTF
+444 SAGQLDTALRGRTF

-470 LIIED
+470 QVIES
-475 MIDKLGDGVISMNA
+475 MIDSLGGGLISMRS
-489 KTKALDYLKELAR
+489 KTKALDYLKELAH

-508 ISIRTFNTC
+508 ISVRTFNTC

-524 ENDPDMTDDD
+524 ENDPDMSDED
-534 VKSMI
+534 VESMI

>member
-1 LKTQLILYIC
+1 
-11 NMNFLDFI
+11 MNFLDFL

-34 KNLDKVHRLM
+34 KDLDKAHNLM
-44 CSIFKKKIDPRTV
+44 LSIFKKKIDQRTV
-57 MLFPWH
+57 ILFPWYL
-63 PETLGGRKMTS
+63 ETLGGREMNS
-74 CYFGS
+74 CYFASYIDGS
-79 YRDATFRVFSINYRI
+79 FRVFSINYKI

-104 SFFDPKASNE
+104 SFFDAKATHD
-114 LLFNPKGKAKVTL
+114 LLFSPKGKAKVTL

-133 TSIAYFIPIICHIVK
+133 TSVAYFIPIICHIVK

-154 SVERAKELGN
+154 SKERAKELGN
-164 ELFYKGTKNESYIWN
+164 ELLYKGSKNESYIWN
-179 YGAVKYRVYENLTD
+179 YGAAKYRVYENLTN
-193 EDVDDIFYLSEGYIH
+193 EDVDDIFYLSEGYVQ

-218 QKKTE
+218 KKKAE
-223 RDEAFR
+223 RDEAWKKQR
-229 KAKTTRKPEDK
+229 ETKNPEDR
-240 EEYERIQREY
+240 ERYIELENEYKDI
-250 QEIVNAIRGGA
+250 INAIRGGA
-261 TTIEEV
+261 TTIKEI
-267 KMRISKGIDVTLDTT
+267 KMRLSKGIDVSLETT
-282 DSERRAQERLDKE
+282 PEEIQAQEKLEKE
-295 GKDPKQAFKEMSVYV
+295 GKDPKQAFKEMAVYV
-310 KTVIN
+310 KTVIS

-321 IICGAPGIGKTY
+321 IICGAPGVGKTY
-333 KIMRQLEAAGYR
+333 RIMKQLEAAGYR

-366 YNYKDKGEILVI
+366 YNYKEKGNILVI

-405 TTEGRKVSY
+405 TEEGRKVSY

-424 GQEIP
+424 GVEIP

-444 SVGQLDTALRGRTF
+444 SAGQLDTALRGRTF

-470 LIIED
+470 QVIEG
-475 MIDKLGDGVISMNA
+475 MIDSLGGGLISMKSKN
-489 KTKALDYLKELAR
+489 KALDYLKELAH

-524 ENDPDMTDDD
+524 ENDPDMSDED
-534 VKSMI
+534 VESMI

>member
-1 LKTQLILYIC
+1 
-11 NMNFLDFI
+11 MNFLDFL
-19 NKKKTNTILTESFNT
+19 NKKKTSTILTESFNT
-34 KNLDKVHRLM
+34 KDLDKAHILM
-44 CSIFKKKIDPRTV
+44 RNIFKKKIDPRTV
-57 MLFPWH
+57 ILFPWYR
-63 PETLGGRKMTS
+63 ETLGGREMVS

-79 YRDATFRVFSINYRI
+79 YRDATFRVFSINYKI

-154 SVERAKELGN
+154 SQERAKELGN

-179 YGAVKYRVYENLTD
+179 YGSAKYRVYENLTD
-193 EDVDDIFYLSEGYIH
+193 EDVNDIFYLSEGYVQ
-208 EATEAQNYRW
+208 EATEAQTYRW
-218 QKKTE
+218 KKKDE
-223 RDEAFR
+223 RDEAWR
-229 KAKTTRKPEDK
+229 KQRETRNPEDRERYLALDAEYK
-240 EEYERIQREY
+240 EI
-250 QEIVNAIRGGA
+250 INAIRGGA
-261 TTIEEV
+261 TTIREV
-267 KMRISKGIDVTLDTT
+267 KMRVSKGVDVILETT
-282 DSERRAQERLDKE
+282 PEERQAQERLEKE

-333 KIMRQLEAAGYR
+333 KIMKQLEAAGYR

-366 YNYKDKGEILVI
+366 YNYKEKGNILVI

-405 TTEGRKVSY
+405 TPEGRKVSY

-424 GQEIP
+424 GMEIP

-470 LIIED
+470 QIIED
-475 MIDKLGDGVISMNA
+475 MLDKLGGGLISMRS

-524 ENDPDMTDDD
+524 ENDPDMSDED
-534 VKSMI
+534 VESMI

>member
-1 LKTQLILYIC
+1 
-11 NMNFLDFI
+11 MNFLDFL

-34 KNLDKVHRLM
+34 KDLDKAHNLM
-44 CSIFKKKIDPRTV
+44 LSIFKKKIDQRTV
-57 MLFPWH
+57 ILFPWYL
-63 PETLGGRKMTS
+63 ETLGGREMNS
-74 CYFGS
+74 CYFAS
-79 YRDATFRVFSINYRI
+79 YIDGAFRVFSINYKI

-104 SFFDPKASNE
+104 SFFDSKATND
-114 LLFNPKGKAKVTL
+114 LLFSPKGKAKVTL

-133 TSIAYFIPIICHIVK
+133 TSVAYFIPIICHIVK

-154 SVERAKELGN
+154 SKERAKELGN
-164 ELFYKGTKNESYIWN
+164 ELLYKGSKNESYIWN
-179 YGAVKYRVYENLTD
+179 YGAAKYRVYENLTN
-193 EDVDDIFYLSEGYIH
+193 EDVDDIFYLSEGYVQ

-218 QKKTE
+218 KKKAE
-223 RDEAFR
+223 RDEAWKKQR
-229 KAKTTRKPEDK
+229 ETKKPEDRERYIK
-240 EEYERIQREY
+240 LENEYKDI
-250 QEIVNAIRGGA
+250 INAIRGGA
-261 TTIEEV
+261 TTIKEI
-267 KMRISKGIDVTLDTT
+267 KMRLSKGIDVSLETT
-282 DSERRAQERLDKE
+282 PEEIQAQEKLEKE
-295 GKDPKQAFKEMSVYV
+295 GKDPKQAFKEMAVYV
-310 KTVIN
+310 KTVIS

-321 IICGAPGIGKTY
+321 IICGAPGVGKTY
-333 KIMRQLEAAGYR
+333 RIMKQLEAAGYR
-345 DGHNMEIIKGKA
+345 DGHNMEVIKGKA

-366 YNYKDKGEILVI
+366 YNYKEKGNILVI

-405 TTEGRKVSY
+405 TEEGRKVSY

-424 GQEIP
+424 GVEIP

-444 SVGQLDTALRGRTF
+444 SAGQLDTALRGRTF

-470 LIIED
+470 QVIES
-475 MIDKLGDGVISMNA
+475 MIDSLGGGLISMRSKN
-489 KTKALDYLKELAR
+489 KALDYLKELAH

-508 ISIRTFNTC
+508 ISVRTFNTC

-524 ENDPDMTDDD
+524 ENDPDMSDED
-534 VKSMI
+534 VESMI

>member
-1 LKTQLILYIC
+1 MH
-11 NMNFLDFI
+11 MNFLDFL
-19 NKKKTNTILTESFNT
+19 NKKKTNAILTESFNT
-34 KNLDKVHRLM
+34 KDLDKAHKLM
-44 CSIFKKKIDPRTV
+44 LSIFKKKITSKTV
-57 MLFPWH
+57 ILFPWH
-63 PETLGGRKMTS
+63 METLGGRQMTS

-79 YRDATFRVFSINYRI
+79 YINDTIRVFSINYRI

-104 SFFDPKASNE
+104 SFFDPKASND
-114 LLFNPKGKAKVTL
+114 LLFGRRGKAKVTL

-133 TSIAYFIPIICHIVK
+133 TSVAYFIPIICYIVK

-154 SVERAKELGN
+154 SLERAKELGN
-164 ELFYKGTKNESYIWN
+164 ELLFKGTKNESYIWN
-179 YGAVKYRVYENLTD
+179 YGALKYRVYENLTD
-193 EDVDDIFYLSEGYIH
+193 EDVDDIFFLSEGYVQ

-218 QKKTE
+218 QKKAE
-223 RDEAFR
+223 KDDAWR
-229 KAKTTRKPEDK
+229 KQRETKNPEDR
-240 EEYERIQREY
+240 ERYVELEREY
-250 QEIVNAIRGGA
+250 KEIINAIRGGA
-261 TTIEEV
+261 TTIKEI
-267 KMRISKGIDVTLDTT
+267 KMRLSRGVDVTLETT
-282 DSERRAQERLDKE
+282 PEEREAQERLERE

-310 KTVIN
+310 KTVIS

-333 KIMRQLEAAGYR
+333 KILKQLEEAGYR
-345 DGHNMEIIKGKA
+345 DGYNMEIIKGKA

-366 YNYKDKGEILVI
+366 YNYKGKGNILVI

-400 LDSTS
+400 LDSTA
-405 TTEGRKVSY
+405 TPDGRKVSY
-414 RVTGTLYDDD
+414 KVTGPLYDDE
-424 GQEIP
+424 GEEIP

-458 VQELDFSNEQLL
+458 VQELDFTNEQLL
-470 LIIED
+470 QVIESMLD
-475 MIDKLGDGVISMNA
+475 TLGDGQISMRSKN
-489 KTKALDYLKELAR
+489 KALDYLKELAH

-524 ENDPDMTDDD
+524 ENDPDMSDED
-534 VKSMI
+534 VESMI

>member
-1 LKTQLILYIC
+1 
-11 NMNFLDFI
+11 MNFLDFL

-34 KNLDKVHRLM
+34 KDLDKAHNLM
-44 CSIFKKKIDPRTV
+44 LSIFKKKIDQRTV
-57 MLFPWH
+57 ILFPWYL
-63 PETLGGRKMTS
+63 ETLGGREMNS
-74 CYFGS
+74 CYFASYIDGS
-79 YRDATFRVFSINYRI
+79 FRVFSINYKI

-104 SFFDPKASNE
+104 SFFDAKATND
-114 LLFNPKGKAKVTL
+114 LLFSPKGKAKVTL

-133 TSIAYFIPIICHIVK
+133 TSVAYFIPLICHIVK

-154 SVERAKELGN
+154 SQERAKELGN
-164 ELFYKGTKNESYIWN
+164 ELLYKGSKNESYIWN
-179 YGAVKYRVYENLTD
+179 YGAAKYRVYENLTN
-193 EDVDDIFYLSEGYIH
+193 EDVDDIFYLSEGYVQ

-218 QKKTE
+218 KKKAE
-223 RDEAFR
+223 RDEAWKKQR
-229 KAKTTRKPEDK
+229 ETKNPEDRERYIK
-240 EEYERIQREY
+240 LENEYKDI
-250 QEIVNAIRGGA
+250 INAIRGGA
-261 TTIEEV
+261 TTIKEI
-267 KMRISKGIDVTLDTT
+267 KMRLSKGIDVALETT
-282 DSERRAQERLDKE
+282 PEEIQAQEKLEKE
-295 GKDPKQAFKEMSVYV
+295 GKDPKQAFKEMAVYI
-310 KTVIN
+310 KTVIS

-321 IICGAPGIGKTY
+321 IICGAPGVGKTY
-333 KIMRQLEAAGYR
+333 RIMKQLEAAGYR

-366 YNYKDKGEILVI
+366 YNYKEKGNILVI

-405 TTEGRKVSY
+405 TEEGRKVSY
-414 RVTGTLYDDD
+414 RVTGPLYDDD
-424 GQEIP
+424 GVEIP

-444 SVGQLDTALRGRTF
+444 SAGQLDTALRGRTF

-470 LIIED
+470 QVIEG
-475 MIDKLGDGVISMNA
+475 MIDSLGGGLISMRS
-489 KTKALDYLKELAR
+489 KTKALDYLKELAH

-508 ISIRTFNTC
+508 ISVRTFNTC

-524 ENDPDMTDDD
+524 ENDPDMSDED
-534 VKSMI
+534 VESMI

>member
-1 LKTQLILYIC
+1 
-11 NMNFLDFI
+11 MNFLDFI
-19 NKKKTNTILTESFNT
+19 NKKNTNKIFTESFNT
-34 KNLDKVHRLM
+34 KDLDKAHDLM
-44 CSIFKKKIDPRTV
+44 LSIFKKKIDPRTV
-57 MLFPWH
+57 MLFPWYH
-63 PETLGGRKMTS
+63 ETLGDRQMKS
-74 CYFGS
+74 CYFSS
-79 YRDATFRVFSINYRI
+79 YRDGTLRVFSINYKI

-104 SFFDPKASNE
+104 SFFDPKATND
-114 LLFNPKGKAKVTL
+114 LFFKPKGKAKVTL

-154 SVERAKELGN
+154 SQERAKELGN

-179 YGAVKYRVYENLTD
+179 YGAAKYRVYENLTD
-193 EDVDDIFYLSEGYIH
+193 DDVDDIFYLSEGYVQ

-218 QKKTE
+218 KKKAE
-223 RDEAFR
+223 RDEAWR
-229 KAKTTRKPEDK
+229 K
-240 EEYERIQREY
+240 QRETKNREDRERY
-250 QEIVNAIRGGA
+250 LDLDAEYKEIINAIRGGA
-261 TTIEEV
+261 TTIREV
-267 KMRISKGIDVTLDTT
+267 KMRVSKGVDVVLETT
-282 DSERRAQERLDKE
+282 PEERQAQERLEKE

-333 KIMRQLEAAGYR
+333 KITKQLEAAGYR

-366 YNYKDKGEILVI
+366 YNYKEKGNILVI

-405 TTEGRKVSY
+405 TPEGRKVSY

-424 GQEIP
+424 GTEIP

-470 LIIED
+470 QIIED
-475 MIDKLGDGVISMNA
+475 MLDKLGGGLISMRS

-524 ENDPDMTDDD
+524 ENDPDMSDED
-534 VKSMI
+534 VESMI

>member
-1 LKTQLILYIC
+1 
-11 NMNFLDFI
+11 MNFLDFL
-19 NKKKTNTILTESFNT
+19 NKKKTTAILTESFNT
-34 KNLDKVHRLM
+34 KDLDKVHNLM
-44 CSIFKKKIDPRTV
+44 LSIFKKKIDSRTV
-57 MLFPWH
+57 ILFPWYQ
-63 PETLGGRKMTS
+63 ETLGDREMKS
-74 CYFGS
+74 CYFAS
-79 YRDATFRVFSINYRI
+79 YIDGTLRVFSINYRI

-104 SFFDPKASNE
+104 SFFDSKATNAV
-114 LLFNPKGKAKVTL
+114 LFNPKGKAKVTL

-133 TSIAYFIPIICHIVK
+133 TSVAYFIPIICHIVK
-148 NDDYNI
+148 NADYNI
-154 SVERAKELGN
+154 SAERAKELGN
-164 ELFYKGTKNESYIWN
+164 ELLYKGTKNESYIWN
-179 YGAVKYRVYENLTD
+179 YGAAKYRVYENLTD
-193 EDVDDIFYLSEGYIH
+193 EDVDDIFYLSEGYIQ

-218 QKKTE
+218 KKKAE
-223 RDEAFR
+223 RDDAWR
-229 KAKTTRKPEDK
+229 KQRETKNPEDR
-240 EEYERIQREY
+240 ERFVELEREY
-250 QEIVNAIRGGA
+250 KEIINAIRGGA
-261 TTIEEV
+261 TTIKEV
-267 KMRISKGIDVTLDTT
+267 KMRLSKGVDVTLETT
-282 DSERRAQERLDKE
+282 PEERQAQERLEKE

-310 KTVIN
+310 KTVIS

-333 KIMRQLEAAGYR
+333 RIMQQLEAAGYR

-366 YNYKDKGEILVI
+366 YNYKEKGNILVI

-405 TTEGRKVSY
+405 TPEGRKVSY

-424 GQEIP
+424 GVEIP

-444 SVGQLDTALRGRTF
+444 SAGQLDTALRGRTF

-470 LIIED
+470 QVVED
-475 MIDKLGDGVISMNA
+475 MIDSLGGGQISMRS
-489 KTKALDYLKELAR
+489 KTKALNYLKELAH

-524 ENDPDMTDDD
+524 ENDSDMSDED
-534 VKSMI
+534 VESMI

>member
-1 LKTQLILYIC
+1 
-11 NMNFLDFI
+11 MNFLDFL

-34 KNLDKVHRLM
+34 KDLDKAHNLM
-44 CSIFKKKIDPRTV
+44 LSIFKKKINQKTV
-57 MLFPWH
+57 ILFPWYL
-63 PETLGGRKMTS
+63 ETLGGREMNS
-74 CYFGS
+74 CYFAS
-79 YRDATFRVFSINYRI
+79 YIDGAFRVFSINYKI

-104 SFFDPKASNE
+104 SFFDSKATHD
-114 LLFNPKGKAKVTL
+114 LLFSPKGKAKVTL

-133 TSIAYFIPIICHIVK
+133 TSVAYFIPLICHIVK

-154 SVERAKELGN
+154 SQERAKELGN
-164 ELFYKGTKNESYIWN
+164 ELLYKGSKNESYIWK
-179 YGAVKYRVYENLTD
+179 YGAAKYRVYENLTN
-193 EDVDDIFYLSEGYIH
+193 EDVDDIFYLSEGYVQ

-218 QKKTE
+218 KKKAE
-223 RDEAFR
+223 RDEAWKKQR
-229 KAKTTRKPEDK
+229 ETKNPEDR
-240 EEYERIQREY
+240 ERYIELENEYKDI
-250 QEIVNAIRGGA
+250 INAIRGGA
-261 TTIEEV
+261 TTIKEI
-267 KMRISKGIDVTLDTT
+267 KMRLSKGIDVSLKTT
-282 DSERRAQERLDKE
+282 PEEIQAQEKLEKE
-295 GKDPKQAFKEMSVYV
+295 GKDPKQAFKEMAVYV
-310 KTVIN
+310 KTVIS

-321 IICGAPGIGKTY
+321 IICGAPGVGKTY
-333 KIMRQLEAAGYR
+333 RVMKQLEAAGYR

-366 YNYKDKGEILVI
+366 YNYKEKGNILVI

-405 TTEGRKVSY
+405 TEEGRKVSY

-424 GQEIP
+424 GVEIP

-444 SVGQLDTALRGRTF
+444 SAGQLDTALRGRTF

-470 LIIED
+470 QVIED
-475 MIDKLGDGVISMNA
+475 IIDSLGGGLISMRS
-489 KTKALDYLKELAR
+489 KTKALNYLKELAH

-508 ISIRTFNTC
+508 ISVRTFNTC

-524 ENDPDMTDDD
+524 ENDPDMSDED
-534 VKSMI
+534 VESMI